1 MTNVIPMLW
10 EVQQTAVRQLSQH
23 VASHSRTLPPPPA
36 HMEYKTA
43 MVIGTWEGKKIDSET
58 PEKDRLHGKKAQRKW
73 GDLSA
78 GNLN

>member
-1 MTNVIPMLW
+1 
-10 EVQQTAVRQLSQH
+10 
-23 VASHSRTLPPPPA
+23 
-36 HMEYKTA
+36 MEYKTA

-58 PEKDRLHGKKAQRKW
+58 PEKDRLRGKKAQRKW

>member
-1 MTNVIPMLW
+1 
-10 EVQQTAVRQLSQH
+10 
-23 VASHSRTLPPPPA
+23 
-36 HMEYKTA
+36 MEYKTA